1 MKNSVKEV
9 FGTNEYRFLRVP
21 SRLLKW
27 NWIEN
32 IFLFLK
38 PSVRGVFLVT
48 SLVLSTF
55 IFSLII
61 WIAQGSGAELYVK
74 VAFGLSFFFM
84 IVALLIYMAR
94 LCIGKFLILI
104 NKLIQP
110 QLDS

>member
-38 PSVRGVFLVT
+38 PSVRGVFLVM
-48 SLVLSTF
+48 SLELSTF
-55 IFSLII
+55 AISSII
-61 WIAQGSGAELYVK
+61 WVVKKSGAELYVK
-74 VAFGLSFFFM
+74 VAFGLSLFFM
-84 IVALLIYMAR
+84 IVGFLIYIAR

-104 NKLIQP
+104 NKLIQA